1 MCNSNSK
8 GPVGVARHKKKKCLK
23 LNNKF
28 SLLYIYIYVKNFIH
42 LNGDFFS
49 LPHPLSKHPCFRGSD
64 IQGVA
69 FDNGI
74 GVHDALGHFNLQ
86 ELAAQT
92 L

>member
-1 MCNSNSK
+1 M
-8 GPVGVARHKKKKCLK
+8 GLIGVEAIESFHGRVEHIYP
-23 LNNKF
+23 N
-28 SLLYIYIYVKNFIH
+28 IYIYTSRILFI
-42 LNGDFFS
+42 LTVIFF

-69 FDNGI
+69 FDNGV

>member
-1 MCNSNSK
+1 MAL
-8 GPVGVARHKKKKCLK
+8 VI
-23 LNNKF
+23 F
-28 SLLYIYIYVKNFIH
+28 LLGGEATEIFHGRVEHTYPNIYIYVYTSSILFILMVNF
-42 LNGDFFS
+42 FP
-49 LPHPLSKHPCFRGSD
+49 LPHPLLKHPCFRRSN